1 MTARKGGGAPRVK
14 RGSRIGGR
22 YEVTGPLG
30 SGGMGLVF
38 AGRDRTL
45 DREVAIKLLSPYLW
59 KNPAATE
66 RFWREA
72 RAMARI
78 SHPATVQVFDRG
90 EDGRFGPFLVMER
103 LDGENLSRFL
113 HTRGPLPEALGL
125 ALADQLCGTVQ
136 AAHEA
141 GVVHRDLKPANVFVL
156 RGPPGAVPRLK
167 LLDFGVAKL
176 QDDGTLTQAG
186 DILGTLAYMAPER
199 WVTTTPVDVRADV
212 YALGAIVYEMLTGQ
226 PPFQAD
232 TRAALR
238 LAIINDPPPPLRA
251 HRPELPAWL
260 AAVVE
265 RALDKR
271 PERRYASARAFA
283 RALGVDTS
291 APTPDDTTPAT
302 GFAGSTRF
310 RLVRTLAC
318 GQGTEVYEVY
328 DLERRRTVALKRL
341 RNPEGEA
348 AFRLKHEFRAAARIH
363 HPNLV
368 RLDELIE
375 ERGDLLLVMDL
386 VEGIPM
392 LDYLVGADL
401 GLAEDRLRHCL
412 AQLVRGLGAL
422 HAGGL
427 AHCDV
432 KPQNV
437 LVESTGRLVLLDCGL
452 AAPFGAGAAARGT
465 PAYLAP
471 EALEGQIGPEGDLYA
486 VGVLLRQALTRQQPR
501 VDLVTQAGRHS
512 TPIRL
517 APGAAR
523 DLVDLCDR
531 LLAPDPRARPT
542 ADAILRLLQPA
553 TDTTPPAGEAP
564 SSAPERRPTFIG
576 RADLLARLAAA
587 VAGTAGD
594 APQLILIE
602 GESGIGKT
610 ALLDSFRRQLEDE
623 GRALVLTGRAREGES
638 VPFPALD
645 EAIDDLG
652 SHLLRLPVP
661 VREVV
666 LPRRSG
672 PLARLFPTLTRVPA
686 MAHAADAAG
695 DGADASLT
703 RQLAFDALRELLR
716 RLSDRQPVVVLVDD
730 MQWLDADS
738 GALLLRI
745 LGGPDAP
752 ALLVVGAS
760 RGGADSSDLRRLE
773 TSLSRPPLRLELGPL
788 SPDDAAMLVRERWR
802 GDGPVDQRTIDRV
815 ARQSAGVPFFAEIL
829 AAHPGAQRDRAV
841 PTLEAVLM
849 ARHAALPAK
858 ARHALELLCV
868 SSRPL
873 KTALVLKAIGAAS
886 NARVID
892 PLFAGPLIR
901 FTRIDS
907 GWAIEPYHGRIRDS
921 IRAALPA
928 AAKRV
933 HHRRL
938 ARRLLAEAASDPDG
952 AVEHLAGCGESR
964 AAAGVAMRAAAL
976 AGDQLAFDRA
986 AALFALALAHGRFGR
1001 DKRVAVRRR
1010 QALALRNAGRRNEA
1024 GGVLLLAAEEA
1035 RDAALAAALRRE
1047 AGVDLLF
1054 SGDVKRGL
1062 EVLAGAIA
1070 RAGLQLPQSFEEVI
1084 SAFASE
1090 LAQLEKRGLVP
1101 APFTP
1106 PGAAEQLQRIDLCLE
1121 LAQGLGHIDLRALPL
1136 VVLTLRS
1143 ALDVG
1148 EPRRLQRALAL
1159 FVINTVEAVP
1169 TPLVQPAL
1177 EMCRALTAADTDPYA
1192 QVLFDTALAENAH
1205 FEGDFLAAEAGFE
1218 RAERT
1223 LLDRCT
1229 GATRELAVV
1238 RDFAAF
1244 LQYAQKGDFKT
1255 QLDRTQRWLAQAD
1268 AAQDRFHGGMLRV
1281 AHAIVWV
1288 AHDQPA
1294 RARAE
1299 LQRARAEWTGT
1310 AGLLEVAAALYY
1322 DIIDRYQGD
1331 DAALATSG
1339 PARLDMLRGPAAE
1352 TPFLSGYLG
1361 LHGAWRSLR
1370 AIAAGRARPG
1380 EPAAVRDIV
1389 VRLRGLAPPIWS
1401 AVAPALEANLDYLAG
1416 ERERALR
1423 ALDQAEQIFLRLHM
1437 LCLAACAR
1445 KRRGQF
1451 MDGELGA
1458 RIEAEAD
1465 AQLHALG
1472 VVRPDRWAGAYW
1484 SMFETRPALRPP
1496 LGRGDGG
1503 AGEARAS
1510 RSEAEPRR

>member
-1 MTARKGGGAPRVK
+1 
-14 RGSRIGGR
+14 
-22 YEVTGPLG
+22 
-30 SGGMGLVF
+30 MGLVF

-45 DREVAIKLLSPYLW
+45 DRAVAIKLLAPHLG
-59 KNPAATE
+59 KNRAAAA

-90 EDGRFGPFLVMER
+90 EDVRFGPFLVMER

-113 HTRGPLPEALGL
+113 HARGPLPEALGL
-125 ALADQLCGTVQ
+125 ALADQLCATVQ

-141 GVVHRDLKPANVFVL
+141 GVVHRDLKPGNVFVL
-156 RGPPGAVPRLK
+156 RDPPGAPPRLK
-167 LLDFGVAKL
+167 LLDFGVAKVH
-176 QDDGTLTQAG
+176 DDGTLTQAG

-199 WVTTTPVDVRADV
+199 WVGTNPVDVRADV
-212 YALGAIVYEMLTGQ
+212 YALGAIVYEMLSGQ
-226 PPFQAD
+226 PPFRAD

-238 LAIINDPPPPLRA
+238 LAIINDPPAPLRA
-251 HRPELPAWL
+251 RRPELPGWL

-283 RALGVDTS
+283 RALGIGG
-291 APTPDDTTPAT
+291 AEPAPDDTAPSE
-302 GFAGSTRF
+302 GFAGTERF
-310 RLVRTLAC
+310 RVVRMLAC
-318 GQGTEVYEVY
+318 GQHTEVYEVH
-328 DLERRRTVALKRL
+328 DRERRRAVALKRL

-348 AFRLKHEFRAAARIH
+348 GFRLKREFRAAAGIH

-368 RLDELIE
+368 RLDALIE

-386 VEGIPM
+386 VQGISM
-392 LDYLVGADL
+392 LDYVVGAH
-401 GLAEDRLRHCL
+401 GRLAEDRLRHCL

-427 AHCDV
+427 AHRDV

-437 LVESTGRLVLLDCGL
+437 LVEPTGRLVLLDCGL
-452 AAPFGAGAAARGT
+452 ASRFGAGAVVRGT
-465 PAYLAP
+465 PAYMAP
-471 EALEGQIGPEGDLYA
+471 EALEGQVGPEGDLYA
-486 VGVLLRQALTRQQPR
+486 VGVLLRQALRREPPLA
-501 VDLVTQAGRHS
+501 DLVTQAGRRT
-512 TPIRL
+512 TPTPLRSP
-517 APGAAR
+517 APR
-523 DLVDLCDR
+523 DLLDLCDQ
-531 LLAPDPRARPT
+531 LLAADPRARPG
-542 ADAILRLLQPA
+542 ADAILRRLQPPA
-553 TDTTPPAGEAP
+553 EAAPPSGDP
-564 SSAPERRPTFIG
+564 SSSPPERRPTFIG
-576 RADLLARLAAA
+576 RADALATLTGHVADAA
-587 VAGTAGD
+587 GG
-594 APQLILIE
+594 APQLILIQ

-623 GRALVLTGRAREGES
+623 GRTLVLTGRAREGES

-652 SHLLRLPVP
+652 SHLLRLPLP

-666 LPRRSG
+666 LPRRSA
-672 PLARLFPTLTRVPA
+672 PLAQLFPTLTRVPA
-686 MAHAADAAG
+686 MAQAVDADAAAEVP
-695 DGADASLT
+695 DPSLT
-703 RQLAFDALRELLR
+703 RQLAFGALRELFR
-716 RLSDRQPVVVLVDD
+716 RLCDRQRVVVLVDD

-738 GALLLRI
+738 TALLARI

-752 ALLVVGAS
+752 PLLVVGAL
-760 RGGADSSDLRRLE
+760 RGNVESSELGRLAN
-773 TSLSRPPLRLELGPL
+773 SLQRAPVRLELGPL
-788 SPDDAAMLVRERWR
+788 SHEDAMTLVRERWR
-802 GDGPVDQRTIDRV
+802 GDGAVDESTIDRA
-815 ARQSAGVPFFAEIL
+815 ARQSAGVPFFAELL
-829 AAHPGAQRDRAV
+829 AAHPGVQRDREV
-841 PTLEAVLM
+841 PTLEAVLV
-849 ARHAALPAK
+849 ARHAGLPAK

-873 KTALVLKAIGAAS
+873 KTALALKALGATS
-886 NARVID
+886 NPRVLD

-907 GWAIEPYHGRIRDS
+907 DWAIEPYHGKIRDS
-921 IRAALPA
+921 IQAAMPA
-928 AAKRV
+928 ARRRA

-938 ARRLLAEAASDPDG
+938 ARRLLAEPTLDPDG
-952 AVEHLAGCGESR
+952 AVEHLAGGGETR
-964 AAAGVAMRAAAL
+964 TAAAVAMRAAAL
-976 AGDQLAFDRA
+976 ANDQLAFDRA
-986 AALFALALAHGRFGR
+986 AALFALALTHGRFAR
-1001 DKRVAVRRR
+1001 EKRVAIRQQ

-1024 GGVLLLAAEEA
+1024 GGVLLRAADEA
-1035 RDAALAAALRRE
+1035 RNAGLAAALCRE
-1047 AGVDLLF
+1047 AGFDLLF
-1054 SGDVKRGL
+1054 SGDVKHGL
-1062 EVLAGAIA
+1062 EVLAPPLA
-1070 RAGLQLPQSFEEVI
+1070 RAGLHLPESFDEVTR
-1084 SAFASE
+1084 AFAIE
-1090 LAQLEKRGLVP
+1090 LGALEARGLAP
-1101 APFTP
+1101 ASFAP
-1106 PGAAEQLQRIDLCLE
+1106 PGDADQLQRIDFCLE

-1136 VVLTLRS
+1136 VVLTLRA
-1143 ALDVG
+1143 ALDAG

-1169 TPLVQPAL
+1169 TPLVRPAL
-1177 EMCRALTAADTDPYA
+1177 EMCRALTAATADDPYA

-1205 FEGDFLAAEAGFE
+1205 FEGDFLAAEAAFE

-1223 LLDRCT
+1223 LMDRCT

-1244 LQYAQKGDFKT
+1244 LQYSQKGDFKT
-1255 QLDRTQRWLAQAD
+1255 QLHRTQRWQAQAD

-1299 LQRARAEWTGT
+1299 LQRARSEWTGT
-1310 AGLLEVAAALYY
+1310 AGLLEVAAALYH
-1322 DIIDRYQGD
+1322 DIIDRYEGNE
-1331 DAALATSG
+1331 AALRNSG

-1370 AIAAGRARPG
+1370 ALAHGGGDGAEAAR
-1380 EPAAVRDIV
+1380 VRDIV
-1389 VRLRGLAPPIWS
+1389 TRLRGLAPPIWL
-1401 AVAPALEANLDYLAG
+1401 AVAAALEANLDYLLG

-1423 ALDQAEQIFLRLHM
+1423 ELDQAEQIFLRLHM

-1451 MDGELGA
+1451 MTGELGA

-1465 AQLHALG
+1465 AQLQALG
-1472 VVRPDRWAGAYW
+1472 VVSPDRWAGAYW
-1484 SMFETRPALRPP
+1484 SMF
-1496 LGRGDGG
+1496 D
-1503 AGEARAS
+1503 ARALVTPKSGRDAAVAGAAHGS
-1510 RSEAEPRR
+1510 RSVDGQPR